1 MKERSKAK
9 AEISLGEG
17 FEDAIKT
24 KTVAKYPRVTLR
36 LTENE
41 LSQLRTLAHGVSVS
55 AYIRNCVFGSEA
67 APRKRRAYMPGADQ
81 EALAR
86 VLYLLGQTH
95 FANNLNQIA
104 YHANCGTLSMNQATE
119 DEIRETCAHIAFIR
133 VKLIEALGIK
143 NKD

>member
-1 MKERSKAK
+1 MKDQSRTK

-17 FEDAIKT
+17 FRDAT
-24 KTVAKYPRVTLR
+24 KTAMSAKYPRVTLR
-36 LTENE
+36 LTEDE
-41 LSQLRTLAHGVSVS
+41 MSQLKAVAHGISVS

-67 APRKRRAYMPGADQ
+67 TPRKRRAYMPVADQ

-104 YHANCGTLSMNQATE
+104 YHANCGTLSMDEATE
-119 DEIRETCAHIAFIR
+119 DEIRETCAHIAFMR

-143 NKD
+143 NRD